1 MFYLDSRYRGAATEE
16 KRFHLI
22 QVLHRVVHPTQWVVP
37 VSRLDCKETRTEA
50 AILLNV
56 CCSVYILAVLT
67 DQVYSRVPGKVE
79 DSSGQGMNVIFCG
92 VLPD

>member
-22 QVLHRVVHPTQWVVP
+22 QGLHRVVHPTQRVVP

-56 CCSVYILAVLT
+56 CFSVYTLAVLM
-67 DQVYSRVPGKVE
+67 DHGRFS
-79 DSSGQGMNVIFCG
+79 QGYLGRWRTLLDRACM
-92 VLPD
+92 